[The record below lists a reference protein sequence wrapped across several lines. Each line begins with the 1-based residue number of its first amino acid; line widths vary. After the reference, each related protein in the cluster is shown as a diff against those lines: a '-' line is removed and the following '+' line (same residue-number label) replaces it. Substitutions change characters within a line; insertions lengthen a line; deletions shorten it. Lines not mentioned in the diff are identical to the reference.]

1 MPFKINISDKG
12 KTFHIDSESEALIGK
27 ELNNK
32 ISGIDVSPEL
42 NGYEFQITGASDK
55 SGFSVM
61 EQVEG
66 IGLKG
71 ILIGYGI
78 GLKKKSRREG
88 KKKRSNFKPNG
99 LRMRRKARGKIISPE
114 IAQINLKVVKEGS
127 KKLSEIFPDQNL
139 PKEKKK
145 FEAPAAQ

>member
-1 MPFKINISDKG
+1 MFKINISEKG
-12 KTFHIDSESEALIGK
+12 KSFHIDSESEALVGK
-27 ELNNK
+27 ELNDK
-32 ISGIDVSPEL
+32 IAGVDVSPEF

-55 SGFSVM
+55 AGFPVS
-61 EQVEG
+61 EKVEG

-71 ILIGYGI
+71 ILIGYGV

-99 LRMRRKARGKIISPE
+99 LRMRRKARGKIISSE
-114 IAQINLKVVKEGS
+114 IMQINLNVLKEGS
-127 KKLSEIFPDQNL
+127 KKLSEIFPEQNL

-145 FEAPAAQ
+145 FEAPVTT